1 MKREHLLDS
10 IRSMKFYMALLKKS
24 EDKRME
30 KQHSEE
36 RKMRENYFRLLE
48 KVQKIK
54 EKMFHFLKMEK
65 QQSGY

>member
-1 MKREHLLDS
+1 MKREYLLDS

-36 RKMRENYFRLLE
+36 RKMREYYFRLLE

-54 EKMFHFLKMEK
+54 EKMFHILKMEK